1 MSEFSVVRRCY
12 GCGAILQGEDPKKPG
27 YIDPKVV
34 ERAEVSAPLFCEAC
48 WKQTKYNSAPLEP
61 SASQDFLSMLRDAKA
76 SDALIVFVVNL
87 FSFECSLVPEVCE
100 ILEGLK
106 LLVLANKRDLLP
118 KKADDASLK
127 KYVAQRFRKARLS
140 VSENDVCLISLR
152 SDLNV
157 DRVVS
162 RMQKERKGH
171 DVYVI
176 GAAGAGKTIF
186 VNAFLRGY
194 ANPSSRAI
202 AISKYPRTDLSVMTI
217 PLDSSSSLYDTPGTS
232 LENSMLTHVDS
243 SDMKRILPQSEVK
256 PRSYSLSKGEKLILG
271 DHLASIEL
279 LDGARTPVQVY
290 CSNEV
295 SVSRRLGTK
304 LEDAFYRLAEQ
315 IRAKREKNP
324 ASDFDA
330 FETKIEEK
338 GDRDI
343 GIEGVG
349 WISFHSTGQT
359 FRVYVRKGVSLYSSN
374 AKIKIK
380 K

>member
-1 MSEFSVVRRCY
+1 MSEFNVVRRCY
-12 GCGAILQGEDPKKPG
+12 GCGVILQSEDPAKPG
-27 YIDPKVV
+27 YIDPEIVGK
-34 ERAEVSAPLFCEAC
+34 AEVNAPLFCQAC

-87 FSFECSLVPEVCE
+87 FSFECSLVPEVCR

-118 KKADDASLK
+118 KKADDSSLR
-127 KYVAQRFRKARLS
+127 KYVSQRFRKARLS

-162 RMQKERKGH
+162 RMQKERQGH

-186 VNAFLRGY
+186 VNAFLRSY

-202 AISKYPRTDLSVMTI
+202 GISKYPRTELSVMTI
-217 PLDSSSSLYDTPGTS
+217 PLDSSSSLFDTPGTS
-232 LENSMLTHVDS
+232 LENSMITHVDA
-243 SDMKRILPQSEVK
+243 SDMKRILPQSEIK
-256 PRSYSLSKGEKLILG
+256 ARSYSLSKGEKLILG
-271 DHLASIEL
+271 DDLASIEL
-279 LDGARTPVQVY
+279 LNGARTPVKLY

-295 SVSRRLGTK
+295 SVSKRLGTK
-304 LEDAFYRLAEQ
+304 IEDAFYRFADQ

-324 ASDFDA
+324 SADFDA

-338 GDRDI
+338 GERDI
-343 GIEGVG
+343 GIEGLG
-349 WISFHSTGQT
+349 WICFRSAGQT
-359 FRVYVRKGVSLYSSN
+359 FRIYVRKGVSLYSGN

-380 K
+380 